1 MSGGKPRLRRR
12 NEERPKIRLF
22 MKNQLQNRETVQEG
36 KVRTQMQAE
45 EQKNRTPLE
54 LAIQSVET
62 MMRQYA
68 AADLPPKGRF
78 HYHQGVFL
86 SGVLHTWQ
94 LCGDDRYFDY
104 AKAWIDSVVTE
115 DGQIPNHD
123 PGQLDDI
130 QPGILLYPILDATG
144 EKRYRKALDVLAG
157 DLEKYPKNP
166 IGGFWHK
173 SNLPDQMWLDGLY
186 MGGPVM
192 AEYGYR
198 FDRPDFCAEAAKQVR
213 LMFANTRDEKTGLL
227 YHAWDYSR
235 KAPWADPVTGL
246 SPEFWGRSIG
256 WVPVAVL
263 DDLAFLQGTENTDD
277 LKKLTADLLRAVVKY
292 QSEDGRW
299 YQAVDKGGQPGNWL
313 ENSCSCL
320 FVSALYKAVRM
331 GILPAEYADCA
342 RRGYEGV
349 VRSLEYDGDRLLVG
363 HVCIGTG
370 VGDYRHYCE
379 RPVSTNDLHGVG
391 AFLLMC
397 AEAERYRRER
407 NA

>member
-130 QPGILLYPILDATG
+130 QPGIL
-144 EKRYRKALDVLAG
+144 V
-157 DLEKYPKNP
+157 
-166 IGGFWHK
+166 
-173 SNLPDQMWLDGLY
+173 
-186 MGGPVM
+186 
-192 AEYGYR
+192 
-198 FDRPDFCAEAAKQVR
+198 
-213 LMFANTRDEKTGLL
+213 
-227 YHAWDYSR
+227 
-235 KAPWADPVTGL
+235 
-246 SPEFWGRSIG
+246 
-256 WVPVAVL
+256 
-263 DDLAFLQGTENTDD
+263 
-277 LKKLTADLLRAVVKY
+277 
-292 QSEDGRW
+292 
-299 YQAVDKGGQPGNWL
+299 
-313 ENSCSCL
+313 
-320 FVSALYKAVRM
+320 
-331 GILPAEYADCA
+331 
-342 RRGYEGV
+342 
-349 VRSLEYDGDRLLVG
+349 
-363 HVCIGTG
+363 
-370 VGDYRHYCE
+370 
-379 RPVSTNDLHGVG
+379 
-391 AFLLMC
+391 
-397 AEAERYRRER
+397 
-407 NA
+407 